1 MMYGKKGILIAVCLL
16 IFTVGCGTDDTVY
29 LSQSATEQMEG
40 VSEAGNA
47 GTAAN
52 LPGSAGTT
60 AGVSENAWSAGIMA
74 EAGGNAESA
83 GTTAGEAVEE
93 QEQQE
98 TCCVY
103 VCGAVLTPGVYVLE
117 AGARIYE
124 AIEMAGG
131 LTENAGLTAL
141 NQAQEICD
149 GQMIYIPTK
158 EEAAA
163 YPVDALAAA
172 DDAAGQTK
180 KKAGEQDADGRVNLN
195 TASEA
200 ELMTLS
206 GIGQSKAQ
214 AILLYRE
221 THGGFSSVEEIMNVD
236 GIKEGSYNRIKDSI
250 KVK

>member
-47 GTAAN
+47 GT
-52 LPGSAGTT
+52 T
-60 AGVSENAWSAGIMA
+60 AGVSGNARSNATTKASENARNAGATAKAGENAESAEIMA
-74 EAGGNAESA
+74 EAGGNTESA
-83 GTTAGEAVEE
+83 GTTAGEAVE
-93 QEQQE
+93 EQQE

-117 AGARIYE
+117 TGARIYE
-124 AIEMAGG
+124 AIEM
-131 LTENAGLTAL
+131 
-141 NQAQEICD
+141 AQEICD

-172 DDAAGQTK
+172 DGAAGQTK
-180 KKAGEQDADGRVNLN
+180 KTAGEQDADGRVNLN

-214 AILLYRE
+214 VILLYRE

>member
-1 MMYGKKGILIAVCLL
+1 MMHTRKCFLAAALL
-16 IFTVGCGTDDTVY
+16 LVLTAGCGTDHTVY
-29 LSQSATEQMEG
+29 LEQTATATEQMEDDG
-40 VSEAGNA
+40 APEDAAFGEKLVQ
-47 GTAAN
+47 TAEECAV
-52 LPGSAGTT
+52 T
-60 AGVSENAWSAGIMA
+60 AGA
-74 EAGGNAESA
+74 E
-83 GTTAGEAVEE
+83 TEADLTGAQADHARE
-93 QEQQE
+93 EQQE
-98 TCCVY
+98 YCVY
-103 VCGAVLTPGVYVLE
+103 VCGAVLSPGVYVLD

-124 AIEMAGG
+124 AIELAGG
-131 LTENAGLTAL
+131 LAENAGLTAV

-163 YPVDALAAA
+163 YPAAA
-172 DDAAGQTK
+172 SQTASDSQAGQTEK
-180 KKAGEQDADGRVNLN
+180 SAGEQDADGRVNLN

-206 GIGQSKAQ
+206 GIGQSKAE

-221 THGGFSSVEEIMNVD
+221 THGGFSSIEEIMNVD

>member
-1 MMYGKKGILIAVCLL
+1 MA
-16 IFTVGCGTDDTVY
+16 GCGTEHTVY
-29 LSQSATEQMEG
+29 LEQTTAATEQMEDG
-40 VSEAGNA
+40 GD
-47 GTAAN
+47 T
-52 LPGSAGTT
+52 
-60 AGVSENAWSAGIMA
+60 A
-74 EAGGNAESA
+74 EAKEQAAASGAKNDLTGTEADDGGE
-83 GTTAGEAVEE
+83 
-93 QEQQE
+93 EQQE
-98 TCCVY
+98 CCVY
-103 VCGAVLTPGVYVLE
+103 VCGAVLSPGVYVLD

-124 AIEMAGG
+124 AIALAGG
-131 LTENAGLTAL
+131 LAENAGLTAV

-163 YPVDALAAA
+163 YPVASQAAA
-172 DDAAGQTK
+172 GSASEQTAQA
-180 KKAGEQDADGRVNLN
+180 AGEQEADGRVNLN

-206 GIGQSKAQ
+206 GIGQSKAE

>member
-60 AGVSENAWSAGIMA
+60 AGVSENAWSNGTTKVGGNAESAGITA

-98 TCCVY
+98 TCCV
-103 VCGAVLTPGVYVLE
+103 
-117 AGARIYE
+117 
-124 AIEMAGG
+124 
-131 LTENAGLTAL
+131 
-141 NQAQEICD
+141 
-149 GQMIYIPTK
+149 
-158 EEAAA
+158 
-163 YPVDALAAA
+163 
-172 DDAAGQTK
+172 
-180 KKAGEQDADGRVNLN
+180 
-195 TASEA
+195 
-200 ELMTLS
+200 
-206 GIGQSKAQ
+206 
-214 AILLYRE
+214 
-221 THGGFSSVEEIMNVD
+221 
-236 GIKEGSYNRIKDSI
+236 
-250 KVK
+250 